1 MKRTYY
7 PALILAIVFLSCSK
21 ETYRTSK
28 DHQMTDK
35 AKKSHHF
42 LARQAH
48 ILTSKNIEDRE
59 TNVKKATRKNAKQ
72 QEQLNAA
79 NAKTSKAAKKKT
91 FSGEFNFY

>member
-1 MKRTYY
+1 MKTTHYIY
-7 PALILAIVFLSCSK
+7 LLLSIVFLSCSK

-28 DHQMTDK
+28 DHQLSDK

-59 TNVKKATRKNAKQ
+59 SNVKKATRKNSKQ
-72 QEQLNAA
+72 QEQQHAA
-79 NAKTSKAAKKKT
+79 NAKTSKAMKKKT
-91 FSGEFNFY
+91 FSGAFNFY